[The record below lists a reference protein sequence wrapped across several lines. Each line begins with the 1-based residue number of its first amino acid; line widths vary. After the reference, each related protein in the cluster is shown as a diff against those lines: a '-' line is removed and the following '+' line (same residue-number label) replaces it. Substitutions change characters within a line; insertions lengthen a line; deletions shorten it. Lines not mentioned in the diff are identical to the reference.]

1 MPGARMLRH
10 RKKKKQST
18 AGMKSLAITTRAKA
32 ERKNDQRDRRSSEFT
47 GSRSK
52 HSSPNLGLRPI
63 AFESESVK
71 NTAAHKKQTQREKKS
86 VRWRRKWERG
96 IWFEVGVLDWWWK
109 AKRCYAFCLQ
119 GVRKGE
125 WEKERVWVTCR
136 QPASKRV
143 GSPTSTT
150 SYASKLLVLCYSPL
164 SSLASSLKSYFHSF
178 IAYSTIMHS
187 HKYDYVWL

>member
-1 MPGARMLRH
+1 MTYLHPTHTQLHSQQITKTELKKKNRHLRKSTSKNKCGETETMPGARMLRH

-52 HSSPNLGLRPI
+52 HSSPNLALRPI

-86 VRWRRKWERG
+86 VRELGRESERRRG
-96 IWFEVGVLDWWWK
+96 CESRADSQL
-109 AKRCYAFCLQ
+109 AKGLAHQHPQLL
-119 GVRKGE
+119 
-125 WEKERVWVTCR
+125 TR
-136 QPASKRV
+136 QN
-143 GSPTSTT
+143 
-150 SYASKLLVLCYSPL
+150 Y
-164 SSLASSLKSYFHSF
+164 
-178 IAYSTIMHS
+178 
-187 HKYDYVWL
+187 

>member
-1 MPGARMLRH
+1 MTYLHPTHTQLHSQQITKTELKKKNRHLRKSTSKNKCGETETMPGARMLRH

-52 HSSPNLGLRPI
+52 HSSPNLALRPI

-86 VRWRRKWERG
+86 VR
-96 IWFEVGVLDWWWK
+96 
-109 AKRCYAFCLQ
+109 
-119 GVRKGE
+119 
-125 WEKERVWVTCR
+125 
-136 QPASKRV
+136 
-143 GSPTSTT
+143 
-150 SYASKLLVLCYSPL
+150 
-164 SSLASSLKSYFHSF
+164 
-178 IAYSTIMHS
+178 
-187 HKYDYVWL
+187 